1 MSDWVRQLYFVNLSW
16 KMLLIIS
23 FERFCYVLYSSIA
36 RLWMFLCWIVKE
48 WYFWSNS
55 WNELMLSLYT
65 IRSECS
71 CKYWFFYSVLYHK
84 TFKLVDSSQTGLQW
98 RISLGLSFVL
108 QSYNLTSLLKQI
120 ISYQLFYINLKC
132 ARQRI
137 MFYLYVTLKAFVY

>member
-1 MSDWVRQLYFVNLSW
+1 M
-16 KMLLIIS
+16 
-23 FERFCYVLYSSIA
+23 
-36 RLWMFLCWIVKE
+36 KE

-55 WNELMLSLYT
+55 RNELMLSLYT

-108 QSYNLTSLLKQI
+108 QSYNLTSLLKHNFIPTFLHKFEMCSSKDNVLSICNPKSFCLLDFQI
-120 ISYQLFYINLKC
+120 ISCHHYKQCSYKGLKGI
-132 ARQRI
+132 A
-137 MFYLYVTLKAFVY
+137 MFIFMFILI